1 MLRGKKVLLGIT
13 SSIAAYKAAEL
24 VRLLKKSGASVR
36 VIQTEA
42 SLHFVS
48 ELTLSTLSENPVL
61 SKMIKSESCEWNSHV
76 ELGIW
81 ADLFIIAPLTANSMA
96 KMASGEC
103 DNLLLTTYLSA
114 KCPVYFAPAMDLD
127 MYKHPTTFSNIK
139 KLQSFGNCL
148 IPSGFGDL
156 ASGLV
161 GEGRMAEP
169 NEIIEHVVN
178 DLSKELS
185 FSNNNILITAGPTYE
200 AIDPVRFI
208 GNRSTGK
215 MGVCL
220 AIECANLGA
229 KVKLILGPSSL
240 DVIHSNI
247 QVIRVESANDMFSE
261 VKNNFNSSDIAIFS
275 AAVSDYSVIN
285 IATNKIKKSEKTL
298 KLDLQKNIDI
308 LLEMSIKKTD
318 QQFIVGFALETENEF
333 ENAKRKLV
341 EKNLDMIVL
350 NSLNDEGAGFN
361 CNTNKITII
370 DKQENFTNFDV
381 KEKHEVAKDIVL
393 KILELNI

>member
-1 MLRGKKVLLGIT
+1 
-13 SSIAAYKAAEL
+13 
-24 VRLLKKSGASVR
+24 
-36 VIQTEA
+36 
-42 SLHFVS
+42 
-48 ELTLSTLSENPVL
+48 
-61 SKMIKSESCEWNSHV
+61 
-76 ELGIW
+76 
-81 ADLFIIAPLTANSMA
+81 
-96 KMASGEC
+96 
-103 DNLLLTTYLSA
+103 
-114 KCPVYFAPAMDLD
+114 
-127 MYKHPTTFSNIK
+127 
-139 KLQSFGNCL
+139 
-148 IPSGFGDL
+148 
-156 ASGLV
+156 
-161 GEGRMAEP
+161 
-169 NEIIEHVVN
+169 
-178 DLSKELS
+178 
-185 FSNNNILITAGPTYE
+185 
-200 AIDPVRFI
+200 
-208 GNRSTGK
+208 

-220 AIECANLGA
+220 AVECANLGA